1 MDSSELNTITSKLN
15 PEIVYKYNKKIN
27 KSDKN
32 KTGTIETIRIG
43 GKTLDITLG
52 VAHPIFSS
60 KGKLKT
66 LVYYNIYLVDV
77 KTMKVIKKIGLYEIP
92 DGKLSDVYVDR
103 ELDIS
108 KLGKPL
114 FFPNEFR
121 ELFPDMSYKNM
132 HETEKEIPKEVN
144 NNVDL
149 SVIDK
154 NITDGTLSVDGETDD
169 DGRSDNA
176 DTDDDGMTESVDGE
190 TDDDGMT
197 DDDEEELKEE
207 VVHVE
212 TPDENAKIIESY
224 KPNDDDN
231 WIQKK
236 FKNKNY
242 EILPGNNDK
251 SIFEAVKQA
260 FDDDTTSTEQIRAV
274 TSNTITID
282 EFLKYKNIYD
292 NLITEKEN
300 VNKKIQENLETQQKI
315 DPSMDRNEQLV
326 IASNEDKR
334 KKEYSKLNKEYNM
347 LKGHLSHYS
356 FMENV
361 TNIEDLRRAILTNA
375 YWGDNIAISLVEKLL
390 YEDRLKIIVLLED
403 KSREGDL
410 AKIVNCNNYNAIE
423 LNYQQIVRPK
433 NYVILSL
440 SKKNYN
446 VVTYKGKKM
455 MTYDEIPYG
464 IKRRITDNCTNVL

>member
-1 MDSSELNTITSKLN
+1 MNFVN
-15 PEIVYKYNKKIN
+15 
-27 KSDKN
+27 
-32 KTGTIETIRIG
+32 
-43 GKTLDITLG
+43 
-52 VAHPIFSS
+52 F
-60 KGKLKT
+60 
-66 LVYYNIYLVDV
+66 
-77 KTMKVIKKIGLYEIP
+77 
-92 DGKLSDVYVDR
+92 
-103 ELDIS
+103 
-108 KLGKPL
+108 
-114 FFPNEFR
+114 
-121 ELFPDMSYKNM
+121 FPDMSYKNM

-176 DTDDDGMTESVDGE
+176 ETVDDGMTESVDGE

-326 IASNEDKR
+326 IASNEDKE
-334 KKEYSKLNKEYNM
+334 KKSIQN
-347 LKGHLSHYS
+347 
-356 FMENV
+356 
-361 TNIEDLRRAILTNA
+361 
-375 YWGDNIAISLVEKLL
+375 
-390 YEDRLKIIVLLED
+390 
-403 KSREGDL
+403 
-410 AKIVNCNNYNAIE
+410 
-423 LNYQQIVRPK
+423 
-433 NYVILSL
+433 
-440 SKKNYN
+440 
-446 VVTYKGKKM
+446 
-455 MTYDEIPYG
+455 
-464 IKRRITDNCTNVL
+464 